1 MITPRTP
8 GKLTGDSGLPEAEL
22 FDLCGP
28 LPPVGVTLLEASA
41 GTGKT
46 FAIAALAARLVAA
59 GHRIEELLIVTFTRA
74 AASELRSKVRARLET
89 SAAALR
95 AFQTDGIL
103 PVDAVDRLLCDEVDL
118 DQVIG
123 RLARAVSDID
133 LATIATLHEYSARM
147 LAELGSLADH
157 DPSSKFVDD
166 LRDLVDEVVEDV
178 VAAGGY
184 RSPSATREHN
194 WLARPLAIGQQVCE
208 FPSWQIIPDDHR
220 DYPFATQVRAEFEL
234 RKRRIGVHGYSDMV
248 ERLQN
253 ALSDPHTGELAA
265 AALARRFP
273 VVLVD
278 EFQDTDPSQWE
289 ILRRAFGSRSTVV
302 LIGDPKQA
310 IYGFRGGDVETYLL
324 AKRAANRV
332 VTMGTN
338 FRSDPAVVSGI
349 SQLFAGA
356 SLGSPGSAILM
367 NPVTAKQPSGRIW
380 RDGSALSQAVQ
391 IRQLPMI
398 GDGFITLARKALQD
412 DLTYVVTELLDGKY
426 QLVTD
431 AAANQPRT
439 RRVRAS
445 DIAVLVNTNRRGQ
458 EILCKLSSAGI
469 AATFTGS
476 DSIFASA
483 AAQDWLDLLE
493 ALTTGRVSAARR
505 AAMTSFYGHSSL
517 SLATLTEDEWSQI
530 FNSLR
535 EQSRLLS
542 KFSVMAVFESLLTSQ
557 DMYRRLLA
565 QSGGERL
572 LTDLRHLAEVLN
584 QAQRQANR
592 SPAELFAWLTDRVAR
607 SGSGESRERVRKL
620 DTDRDAVTITTIH
633 QAKGMEYPIVLI
645 PELAEKVWRPDNP
658 ELVVGHQQHRP
669 VIDLDPTSPRR
680 ADYLAEDDAEELRE
694 AYVACTRARSL
705 LIAWEMQTNKDS
717 QGAPMH
723 RLLRNDQPAG
733 SPPKAAYA
741 NDAPM
746 RDCDRSAIEFVQVLA
761 APEPT
766 EFDYVPAVRPIDLS
780 TRRFTRVIDRSWTRT
795 SYSGLTAALHE
806 TPGQL
811 MTATSAA
818 SSADPTDQTDEPL
831 EMMITD
837 PSATTGPESVDFDGE
852 LSSALAGLPGGT
864 QFGSIV
870 HEILEQTDP
879 GSPALQMSLL
889 ARCAVASMTGGLT
902 IDPQAL
908 ARGLE
913 QVLTTP
919 LGGLTDGLS
928 LAELGKA
935 NQLAEFD
942 FEMPMGG
949 AELATLAELARLID
963 APQYRDPNDVLVGY
977 GEQLASSPAG
987 ATVLNGFLT
996 GSIDVVLRAN
1006 VAGQQKF
1013 IVLDYKTNRIPLV
1026 DQELRPSHY
1035 NQAAMEQ
1042 IMRDS
1047 HYPLQAVLYS
1057 VALHRYLNSRL
1068 PNYEPAS
1075 HLGGIG
1081 YLFVRGM
1088 AGPSTPMDGI
1098 APFGVFTWQPDPQL
1112 VVRASEIIAG
1122 GR

>member
-1 MITPRTP
+1 
-8 GKLTGDSGLPEAEL
+8 
-22 FDLCGP
+22 
-28 LPPVGVTLLEASA
+28 
-41 GTGKT
+41 
-46 FAIAALAARLVAA
+46 
-59 GHRIEELLIVTFTRA
+59 
-74 AASELRSKVRARLET
+74 
-89 SAAALR
+89 
-95 AFQTDGIL
+95 
-103 PVDAVDRLLCDEVDL
+103 
-118 DQVIG
+118 
-123 RLARAVSDID
+123 
-133 LATIATLHEYSARM
+133 
-147 LAELGSLADH
+147 
-157 DPSSKFVDD
+157 
-166 LRDLVDEVVEDV
+166 
-178 VAAGGY
+178 
-184 RSPSATREHN
+184 
-194 WLARPLAIGQQVCE
+194 
-208 FPSWQIIPDDHR
+208 
-220 DYPFATQVRAEFEL
+220 
-234 RKRRIGVHGYSDMV
+234 
-248 ERLQN
+248 
-253 ALSDPHTGELAA
+253 
-265 AALARRFP
+265 
-273 VVLVD
+273 
-278 EFQDTDPSQWE
+278 
-289 ILRRAFGSRSTVV
+289 
-302 LIGDPKQA
+302 
-310 IYGFRGGDVETYLL
+310 
-324 AKRAANRV
+324 
-332 VTMGTN
+332 
-338 FRSDPAVVSGI
+338 
-349 SQLFAGA
+349 
-356 SLGSPGSAILM
+356 
-367 NPVTAKQPSGRIW
+367 
-380 RDGSALSQAVQ
+380 
-391 IRQLPMI
+391 
-398 GDGFITLARKALQD
+398 
-412 DLTYVVTELLDGKY
+412 
-426 QLVTD
+426 
-431 AAANQPRT
+431 
-439 RRVRAS
+439 
-445 DIAVLVNTNRRGQ
+445 
-458 EILCKLSSAGI
+458 
-469 AATFTGS
+469 
-476 DSIFASA
+476 
-483 AAQDWLDLLE
+483 
-493 ALTTGRVSAARR
+493 
-505 AAMTSFYGHSSL
+505 
-517 SLATLTEDEWSQI
+517 
-530 FNSLR
+530 
-535 EQSRLLS
+535 
-542 KFSVMAVFESLLTSQ
+542 
-557 DMYRRLLA
+557 
-565 QSGGERL
+565 
-572 LTDLRHLAEVLN
+572 
-584 QAQRQANR
+584 
-592 SPAELFAWLTDRVAR
+592 
-607 SGSGESRERVRKL
+607 
-620 DTDRDAVTITTIH
+620 
-633 QAKGMEYPIVLI
+633 
-645 PELAEKVWRPDNP
+645 
-658 ELVVGHQQHRP
+658 
-669 VIDLDPTSPRR
+669 
-680 ADYLAEDDAEELRE
+680 
-694 AYVACTRARSL
+694 
-705 LIAWEMQTNKDS
+705 
-717 QGAPMH
+717 
-723 RLLRNDQPAG
+723 
-733 SPPKAAYA
+733 
-741 NDAPM
+741 
-746 RDCDRSAIEFVQVLA
+746 
-761 APEPT
+761 
-766 EFDYVPAVRPIDLS
+766 
-780 TRRFTRVIDRSWTRT
+780 
-795 SYSGLTAALHE
+795 LTAALHE